1 MAKDWDQAYQS
12 GETPWD
18 KGRASPV
25 LEDYLKEHRLSG
37 NGLVLGCGL
46 GHDVRLLAS
55 RGHRV
60 TGMDISRT
68 AIDQAEA
75 FDRLGEERYCH
86 GDFFHSDGLF
96 AELFDWVFEH
106 TFFCAI
112 EPKLREAYV
121 ENLRHLLVPKG
132 LFLGIFFLEL
142 AEGEGINSSSSQTVS
157 ALSGPPYKIR
167 RDAVMPYF
175 EAHFDCLNS
184 YLPQR
189 QYDCRPQGSE
199 LVCLMRLK

>member
-1 MAKDWDQAYQS
+1 MTKNWEQAYQS

-25 LEDYLKEHRLSG
+25 LEDYLKEHHLSG

-55 RGHRV
+55 YGYRV

-68 AIDQAEA
+68 AIDRAEA
-75 FDRLGEERYCH
+75 FDQVGEERYCQ
-86 GDFFHSDGLF
+86 GDFFNLDGLF
-96 AELFDWVFEH
+96 PQPFDWVFEH

-112 EPKLREAYV
+112 EPKLRETYV
-121 ENLRHLLVPKG
+121 ENLRRLLVPKG
-132 LFLGIFFLEL
+132 LLLGIFFLEL
-142 AEGEGINSSSSQTVS
+142 GEDEAANAGSSQSVT
-157 ALSGPPYKIR
+157 AESGPPFKIR
-167 RDAVMPYF
+167 REALMPYF
-175 EAHFDCLNS
+175 EAHFDCLNT

-189 QYDCRPQGSE
+189 QYDCRPKGSE